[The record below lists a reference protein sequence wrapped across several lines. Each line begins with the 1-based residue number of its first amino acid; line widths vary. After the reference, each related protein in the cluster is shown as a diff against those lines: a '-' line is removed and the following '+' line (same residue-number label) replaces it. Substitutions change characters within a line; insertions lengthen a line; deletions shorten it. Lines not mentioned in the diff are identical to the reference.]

1 MNYTKQEPRH
11 LPVISALQQIEAAG
25 LCDPEN
31 SKPVWTT

>member
-1 MNYTKQEPRH
+1 MNYTKQVLWR
-11 LPVISALQQIEAAG
+11 LPVIPALQQIEAAG